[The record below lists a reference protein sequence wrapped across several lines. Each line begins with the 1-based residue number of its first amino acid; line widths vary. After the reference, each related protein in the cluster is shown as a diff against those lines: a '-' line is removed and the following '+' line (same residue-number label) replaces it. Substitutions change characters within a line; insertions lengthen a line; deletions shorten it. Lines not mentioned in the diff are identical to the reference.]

1 MKIINLSYA
10 KKNYDEWRGGTL
22 QKIWHKQFRKIFDK
36 DDLRIALTQ
45 PRYHFGEW
53 FVAIHYANKGY
64 KVLVEKYLYRNHSRK
79 FKIISRFFTPQQIG
93 ILKYPNPRHQSPDL
107 FVYRDKKFFFVEVKL
122 GKDRLRRSQKNCFKN
137 IEKKLRCEVKV
148 FYLKPSAEAAENYR
162 G

>member
-1 MKIINLSYA
+1 MKNEFLFYFPELFEKWKA
-10 KKNYDEWRGGTL
+10 KRLQRTWRR
-22 QKIWHKQFRKIFDK
+22 KFRKIFDK